1 MSDLDTAA
9 QALQQALADNPVDGD
24 AEASDQEG
32 HEQPVP
38 LAPKVQ
44 KADAAKK
51 EITNDDAKNL
61 RKSDAEW
68 QQMKEATTEA
78 KTLKEKLIAALMDA
92 PDEVKQEPDIATQ
105 VKALQEIVRRK
116 EWEEQHPVV
125 KSDKYA
131 DQWKQVNEDPE
142 TASLSYDKKWKL
154 IQDPHDFARGSKVKE
169 ELRTQQSDYVT
180 IPLASKGSIQRG
192 NEASS
197 LAQEYLRKAGFTDDD
212 IANSGVKL

>member
-38 LAPKVQ
+38 LALKP

-51 EITNDDAKNL
+51 EITNEEAQKL

-68 QQMKEATTEA
+68 QKMQEATTEA
-78 KTLKEKLIAALMDA
+78 KTLKEKLLAALMDA

-105 VKALQEIVRRK
+105 VKALQEIVKRK
-116 EWEEQHPVV
+116 EWEESHPAV
-125 KSDKYA
+125 KSEKYVQ
-131 DQWKQVNEDPE
+131 QWKQVNEDPE
-142 TASLSYDKKWKL
+142 TAALSYDKKWKL
-154 IQDPHDFARGSKVKE
+154 IQDPADFARGSKVKE
-169 ELRTQQSDYVT
+169 ELRTQESDYVT
-180 IPLASKGSIQRG
+180 VPLASKGSIARG